1 MCTRKVLKTVVLGSQ
16 EVGKTALSNYLKDQ
30 EFTEIYHPTV
40 GAQLFTSKLKHG
52 EDTITLGIWDTSGDP
67 KFRKIAEGCI
77 ANSRIV
83 FFVFA
88 VNRKNSFRE
97 VKKLWTEYKEII
109 EPDAKIYL
117 IGNGLDKLDKQVSR
131 EEGKIF
137 AERADMT
144 YLEMSVR
151 DEVGVSELIEK
162 IHFDFYDDPVLRGGP
177 QTYYFSQKSSSKG
190 SCVVS

>member
-1 MCTRKVLKTVVLGSQ
+1 MCTRKVLKTIVLGSQ

-30 EFTEIYHPTV
+30 GFTGRYHPTV
-40 GAQLFTSKLKHG
+40 GAQLFIAKLEHAG
-52 EDTITLGIWDTSGDP
+52 DTITLGIWDTSGDP

-88 VNRKNSFRE
+88 VNRTESFRE
-97 VKKLWTEYKEII
+97 VKRLWTEYKDII

-117 IGNGLDKLDKQVSR
+117 IGNGLDKLDKEVTR
-131 EEGKIF
+131 EEAELF
-137 AERADMT
+137 AERADMK
-144 YLEMSVR
+144 YLEISVR
-151 DEVGVSELIEK
+151 DEVGISDLIET

-177 QTYYFSQKSSSKG
+177 QTYYSTQEPSKS